1 MEEMKEYHDDGLL
14 YRHYFVDNNGIK
26 QGSYKH
32 YYISGELYSSF
43 YLKNNL
49 MRGVRYNYF
58 INGNL
63 HVIDTLKK
71 GSNNGIKI
79 VQDLKY
85 L

>member
-1 MEEMKEYHDDGLL
+1 MLKEIKKY
-14 YRHYFVDNNGIK
+14 YRYGSLSIHYFIDDNGIK
-26 QGSYKH
+26 QWSYKH

-71 GSNNGIKI
+71 R
-79 VQDLKY
+79 LE
-85 L
+85 